1 MSANVEQLQQQLR
14 QLTTAMAHM
23 TTAMA
28 HMAACLGTRLT
39 RDQLC
44 DRLGVH
50 RNTLTRRLEQD
61 RSFPRPGKDGRWLL
75 SEVIE
80 WEQAQARH

>member
-1 MSANVEQLQQQLR
+1 MSTNVEQLQQQLR
-14 QLTTAMAHM
+14 QL

-44 DRLGVH
+44 ERLGVH

-80 WEQAQARH
+80 WEQSQARH